1 MRIGTLDTI
10 MIMKLK
16 IKKDKLLLK
25 TILLFLSFLIFFLFA
40 GCKYDPETMIPMT
53 PEEIC
58 AYMND
63 HFEGTFELVD
73 SKSEDSDEEKSTS
86 AYMKCSLFGERQ
98 VLTKHGYSKSKFGWG
113 KVFLTNY
120 NDIYYK
126 NNVESAYSELIN
138 SWFGAYDYKYV
149 NTTEAFLSDLAH
161 FESFSE
167 YLKSS
172 PLIYYTVVINTC
184 DEQIKQYALEK
195 AKSVYFDIR
204 NRREYPLRLYLYLWE
219 DESYDS
225 LTNEAIMKF
234 GKKSESGYENQ
245 FYYRDESLENYSL

>member
-1 MRIGTLDTI
+1 

-16 IKKDKLLLK
+16 NPSNRLFSKVIINSVLLL
-25 TILLFLSFLIFFLFA
+25 FFSAAFFS
-40 GCKYDPETMIPMT
+40 CKYDPETMIPMT

-63 HFEGTFELVD
+63 HFEGDFELVN
-73 SKSEDSDEEKSTS
+73 SKSEDSSEEKSTS

-126 NNVESAYSELIN
+126 NDVENAYSELIN
-138 SWFGAYDYKYV
+138 NWFNAYDYKYV
-149 NTTEAFLSDLAH
+149 NTTEPFLSELTH
-161 FESFSE
+161 FNSFSE

-184 DEQIKQYALEK
+184 EDEIKQYALEK

-204 NRREYPLRLYLYLWE
+204 NKREYPLRLYLYLWE
-219 DESYDS
+219 DDSYDA
-225 LTNEAIMKF
+225 LTTEDIMQF
-234 GKKSESGYENQ
+234 GKKSEPGDENQ
-245 FYYRDESLENYSL
+245 YYYRDEGLENYSL